1 MRASAAET
9 VPAAGQR
16 SRRPWNIPVPGAL
29 RAAEAI
35 AFWLV
40 TAPFLALLPS
50 GIGYRA
56 ACWRGDW
63 TFRSDPGKRDQIT
76 SNLRLVLGEEL
87 GEQEAERMTREVF
100 RQRSCW
106 MIDLMRMRRK
116 GRALGKLVEIRGREH
131 LDAALAGGKGAILC
145 SAHQGSFHSAFSL
158 IHASGYPVTS
168 IGRWWWEFPPGE
180 TSAVERLM
188 WELVYG
194 RRVDRHRHRPNIT
207 PWPGRWQVAV
217 QAANVLRANEVV
229 TICCDSPPQ
238 AEEQSRAVE
247 VPFLGGKAR
256 FVPGI
261 VMLAQASGAPVL
273 MISIRRLPDY
283 RHQVVE
289 ISPPMTMD
297 GDTTVAFQRCM
308 AALEAAIRAN
318 PAEWDTWHVP
328 EDLVRMGLVPDAPHQ
343 AAMAGDRT
351 DRETELQQSSR

>member
-1 MRASAAET
+1 MGASAAET

-16 SRRPWNIPVPGAL
+16 SRRPWSIPVPGVL

-50 GIGYRA
+50 AIGYRA
-56 ACWRGDW
+56 ACWRSDW

-76 SNLRLVLGEEL
+76 GNLRLVLGQEL
-87 GEQEAERMTREVF
+87 DEQEAERMTREVF

-106 MIDLMRMRRK
+106 MIDVMRMRRK
-116 GRALGKLVEIRGREH
+116 GRALRKLVEIRGREH
-131 LDAALAGGKGAILC
+131 LDAALADGKGAILC
-145 SAHQGSFHSAFSL
+145 SAHQGSFHTAFSL

-168 IGRWWWEFPPGE
+168 ISRWWWEFPPGE
-180 TSAVERLM
+180 TSAVVRLM

-207 PWPGRWQVAV
+207 AWPGRWQVAV

-229 TICCDSPPQ
+229 TICCDSPPL
-238 AEEQSRAVE
+238 AEEQPRTVE
-247 VPFLGGKAR
+247 VPFLGGKGR

-261 VMLAQASGAPVL
+261 VMLAQATDAPVL
-273 MISIRRLPDY
+273 IISIRRLPDY

-289 ISPPMTMD
+289 ISPPVPMD
-297 GDTTVAFQRCM
+297 GDTTVAFGRC
-308 AALEAAIRAN
+308 AAAAEAVIRAH
-318 PAEWDTWHVP
+318 PAEWDTWYSL
-328 EDLVRMGLVPDAPHQ
+328 EDLVRMGLVPDAPHH
-343 AAMAGDRT
+343 AAMAGART
-351 DRETELQQSSR
+351 GRETEVQQSSR